1 MRLIRWL
8 FLPLV
13 FLVAC
18 AGQSGAPS
26 TRQGSAPTESAVPQR
41 TLVVATDATV
51 DGFGEIFAGGKSGA
65 EELQA
70 MVHRVLAEAD
80 EKGTYVPGV
89 AARLPSLDDGSW
101 RLLPDGG
108 SETTWTLRPNAL
120 WHDGTPVSPEDV
132 IFSWQVAIAPDVPY
146 RSRQAAQ
153 QIADMQ
159 RVDDQTVNIRWK
171 SVFNGA
177 GHLSERD
184 LYLLPRH
191 ILEPSFL
198 GDRTAFVN
206 STYWTSAYV
215 GTGPYRVTD
224 WVPGS
229 HTNIEAYDRFYGEKP
244 RIKNIVFRTIPDVTA
259 AVANIRAGEVDVWLG
274 SSFGLE
280 HARSLKDEWESTGA
294 GQVITYPRL
303 VFEIRFRP
311 DDPKVSDI
319 RVRRALA
326 HAIDRE
332 GIVRDLYFG
341 LLRIAHTFVAPGSS
355 GFEQIEPRLMKY
367 PYDLSRAYA
376 LLAELGWS
384 KGPDG
389 RLRNDRGEAFAFD
402 FSTTSNNREREE
414 LQAVIADMWKTTGF
428 EVTFD
433 NVPLTVQSDPSYVFS
448 TTDLSGIST
457 DFEANTPRFDG
468 RNRRSPQNPRGAN
481 VWGYSNPQVDQL
493 IDEWNRTLDRPQ
505 QIEIEA
511 TILTRLSEDL
521 AILPIN
527 YRIEA
532 ITVSKGLV
540 GVPPRSSVQSATN
553 TWNVETWYRAS

>member
-1 MRLIRWL
+1 MHIRWL
-8 FLPLV
+8 VIPLLLSTV
-13 FLVAC
+13 VAC
-18 AGQSGAPS
+18 AGQPGVAP
-26 TRQGSAPTESAVPQR
+26 TGQGSAPTEVPQR
-41 TLVVATDATV
+41 TLVVATDASV
-51 DGFGEIFAGGKSGA
+51 DGFGEMFAGGKSGA

-70 MVHRVLAEAD
+70 IVHRVLAEAD
-80 EKGTYVPGV
+80 DKGTYVPGV

-108 SETTWTLRPNAL
+108 SETTWTLRSNAR
-120 WHDGTPVSPEDV
+120 WHDGTLVSSDDV
-132 IFSWQVAIAPDVPY
+132 LFSWQVAVAPDVPD

-153 QIADMQ
+153 QIAEVQ
-159 RVDDQTVNIRWK
+159 VVDAQTVTIRWK
-171 SVFNGA
+171 TVFVGA
-177 GHLSERD
+177 GRLAERD

-191 ILEPSFL
+191 ILEPAFL

-206 STYWTSAYV
+206 SSYWTSAYV
-215 GTGPYRVTD
+215 GTGPYRVTL
-224 WVPGS
+224 WEPGS
-229 HTNIEAYDRFYGEKP
+229 HANVEAYDGFYGEKP

-259 AVANIRAGEVDVWLG
+259 GVANIRAGEVDVWLG

-280 HARSLKDEWESTGA
+280 HARSLKDEWEAAGG

-311 DDPKVSDI
+311 DDPKVGDV

-326 HAIDRE
+326 HAMDRE

-341 LLRIAHTFVAPGSS
+341 LLRVAHTFVAPGTS

-367 PYDLSRAYA
+367 PYDLNRAYA
-376 LLAELGWS
+376 LLGELGWS
-384 KGPDG
+384 RGSDG
-389 RLRNDRGEAFAFD
+389 RLRNERGEPYAME

-414 LQAVIADMWKTTGF
+414 LQAVIADMWKTAGF
-428 EVTFD
+428 EITFD

-457 DFEANTPRFDG
+457 DFEANMPRFDG
-468 RNRRSPQNPRGAN
+468 RNRRTPQNPRGAN
-481 VWGYSNPQVDQL
+481 VWGYSNAEVDRL
-493 IDEWNRTLDRPQ
+493 IDEWNRTLDRPR
-505 QIEIEA
+505 QIEVEA
-511 TILTRLSEDL
+511 AALQKLSEDL

-532 ITVSKGLV
+532 ITASKGLV